1 MWIFCA
7 WDQTPHIIW
16 KLTQIFMK
24 NFVKI
29 WIIFFF
35 AENYKKEKCAV
46 KKELSLFSFNENICL
61 VFWHVFFNNL
71 RVLKTQD
78 KIKIFVKKHKPNN
91 HSFVLNRKNPK
102 PTFNF
107 CDCDDGS
114 KSTSSSAS
122 ISGRDTWISFSAR
135 LGHWSHTSVHSGH
148 TRGIYEK

>member
-1 MWIFCA
+1 MC
-7 WDQTPHIIW
+7 
-16 KLTQIFMK
+16 
-24 NFVKI
+24 
-29 WIIFFF
+29 
-35 AENYKKEKCAV
+35 C

-122 ISGRDTWISFSAR
+122 ISGRDT
-135 LGHWSHTSVHSGH
+135 
-148 TRGIYEK
+148 